1 MENIFIFNEYGFGK
15 CMACKKLITLCS
27 INIHIEDDEHLD
39 NISKLTLAK
48 NLLLANRTKAND
60 SITILAPFE

>member
-39 NISKLTLAK
+39 NISKLRK
-48 NLLLANRTKAND
+48 NKIQNEVKTNLK
-60 SITILAPFE
+60 